1 MLSHMFQFMRH
12 SKKMRKQAASG
23 GGIYLDDLNVDAL
36 DPELAALYITQSSF
50 RQGLQQSNASNYAS
64 R

>member
-1 MLSHMFQFMRH
+1 MLSHMFHFMRH
-12 SKKMRKQAASG
+12 NKKMRKQAASA
-23 GGIYLDDLNVDAL
+23 GGIYLEDINVDSL

-50 RQGLQQSNASNYAS
+50 RHGLQESNANNFAS